1 MTGASGAASRGSH
14 ARPNS
19 LSFLYVV
26 AKPSQSIIDAARAH
40 HPDLG
45 SIWRVPMSDFLFLA
59 AGIGGLAALALY
71 ARALSRL

>member
-1 MTGASGAASRGSH
+1 MITLG
-14 ARPNS
+14 PNS
-19 LSFLYVV
+19 LSFLYTA

-45 SIWRVPMSDFLFLA
+45 SIWRMSMSDFLFLA
-59 AGIGGLAALALY
+59 AGVGGLAALALY

>member
-1 MTGASGAASRGSH
+1 VA
-14 ARPNS
+14 
-19 LSFLYVV
+19 

-45 SIWRVPMSDFLFLA
+45 SIWRIPMSDFLFLA